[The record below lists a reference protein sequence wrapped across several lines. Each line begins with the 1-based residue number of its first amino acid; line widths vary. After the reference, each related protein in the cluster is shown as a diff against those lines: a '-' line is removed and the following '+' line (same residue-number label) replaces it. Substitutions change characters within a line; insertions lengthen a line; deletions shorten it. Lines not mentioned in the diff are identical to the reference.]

1 MAWFGERK
9 TIWRRRHFMRTPLG
23 DAVVKLYREQLESGK
38 PIRWD
43 LEALRDGTVRSC
55 PEA

>member
-43 LEALRDGTVRSC
+43 LEALRDETVRSC